1 MVHEDVLKAV
11 RNRNDQ
17 MGLAVEDLSES
28 VASISGAAQDALGS
42 ANSAAEATD
51 HVAGAASS
59 VSAAAEQLE
68 ASMREVASTS
78 STSLREATLA
88 GETMTDVLERVSH
101 LNESADQISSVVGAV
116 SRISSQTRMLA
127 LNATIEAARAGEA
140 GRGFAVVAAEVK
152 ELAGQTGEATVEI
165 TQRLE
170 SLASDTA
177 AVSAAVDS
185 IGAVLTRIEE
195 LQQTIAAA
203 VEEQTAA
210 IGEFNRSAT
219 ASAAAAG
226 ELGASVAASA
236 HAAQV
241 VSESVLRSRAWL
253 DRVEDSIAGQTK
265 DIDTLTDGISRGPL
279 EAAVVAHAAWKA
291 RLRQAIATG
300 RLPEGTT
307 VEQARRDDVCPFGR
321 WLHAGEGA
329 TLDAARNGDV
339 MARHA
344 DFHRA
349 AAGVLAEVVA
359 GRLDSAQQALADQDG
374 YAGVA
379 RELTDALL
387 AWIQAESQKPPQR
400 RAA

>member
-1 MVHEDVLKAV
+1 MVHEEVLSAV
-11 RNRNDQ
+11 RRRNDQ
-17 MGLAVEDLSES
+17 MSLAVEDLSES
-28 VASISGAAQDALGS
+28 VASISGAAQEAVGS
-42 ANSAAEATD
+42 ATSAAESTD
-51 HVAGAASS
+51 NVAGVAAS
-59 VSAAAEQLE
+59 VSAAAEELE
-68 ASMREVASTS
+68 ASMREVANTS

-88 GETMTDVLERVSH
+88 GATMTDVLERVSH

-185 IGAVLTRIEE
+185 IGAVLQRIEE
-195 LQQTIAAA
+195 LQHTIAAA

-219 ASAAAAG
+219 ASATAAG
-226 ELGASVAASA
+226 ELSASVAASA
-236 HAAQV
+236 HAAQT
-241 VSESVLRSRAWL
+241 VSEAVLRSRAWL
-253 DRVEDSIAGQTK
+253 DRVEESVSGQTK
-265 DIDTLTDGISRGPL
+265 DIDTLTEGVPRGPL

-291 RLRQAIATG
+291 RLRQAIDTR

-329 TLDAARNGDV
+329 NLDAARNAQV
-339 MARHA
+339 MAGHA
-344 DFHRA
+344 EFHRA
-349 AAGVLAEVVA
+349 AAGVLAEVSA
-359 GRLDSAQQALADQDG
+359 GRIDAAKQALSDPDG

-379 RELTDALL
+379 RSLTDALL
-387 AWIQAESQKPPQR
+387 AWIQASSQKAPPA

>member
-1 MVHEDVLKAV
+1 MVHERVLGAV
-11 RNRNDQ
+11 RSRNDQ

-28 VASISGAAQDALGS
+28 VASISGAAQEAVGS
-42 ANSAAEATD
+42 ATAAAEATD
-51 HVAGAASS
+51 HVAGAAAS
-59 VSAAAEQLE
+59 VRAAAEELE
-68 ASMREVASTS
+68 SSMREVASTS

-101 LNESADQISSVVGAV
+101 LNDSADQISSVVGTV

-152 ELAGQTGEATVEI
+152 ELAGQTGDATVEI

-170 SLASDTA
+170 SLATDTA
-177 AVSAAVDS
+177 AVSTAVDS
-185 IGAVLTRIEE
+185 IGEVLTRIED

-203 VEEQTAA
+203 VEEQTTA

-226 ELGASVAASA
+226 ELSASVAASA

-241 VSESVLRSRAWL
+241 VSGAVLRSRTWL

-265 DIDTLTDGISRGPL
+265 DIDTLAEGAPRGPL

-321 WLHAGEGA
+321 WLHAGEGTA
-329 TLDAARNGDV
+329 LDAGRNAEV
-339 MARHA
+339 MAGHA

-349 AAGVLAEVVA
+349 AAGVLAEVAA
-359 GRLDSAQQALADQDG
+359 GRTDAAQEALTDPDG
-374 YAGVA
+374 YAGAA
-379 RELTDALL
+379 RRLTDALL
-387 AWIQAESQKPPQR
+387 AWIQAENEKTSV

>member
-1 MVHEDVLKAV
+1 MAQEAVLDAV
-11 RNRNDQ
+11 RRRNDQ

-28 VASISGAAQDALGS
+28 VAAISGAAQEAVGS
-42 ANSAAEATD
+42 ATQAAQATD
-51 HVAGAASS
+51 HVAGAAAS

-78 STSLREATLA
+78 SSSLREATHA
-88 GETMTDVLERVSH
+88 GETMSDVLERVSH
-101 LNESADQISSVVGAV
+101 LNESADQISSVVSTV

-170 SLASDTA
+170 SLATDTA
-177 AVSAAVDS
+177 AVSGAVDS
-185 IGAVLTRIEE
+185 ISEVLARIEE

-203 VEEQTAA
+203 VEEQTTA

-219 ASAAAAG
+219 ASASAAA
-226 ELGASVAASA
+226 ELGMSVAASA

-241 VSESVLRSRAWL
+241 VTEAVVRSRTWL
-253 DRVEDSIAGQTK
+253 DRVQDSVGGQTT
-265 DIDTLTDGISRGPL
+265 DIDALTEDIPRGPL
-279 EAAVVAHAAWKA
+279 EAAIVAHAAWKA

-300 RLPEGTT
+300 RVPDGFT
-307 VEQARRDDVCPFGR
+307 VEQTRRDDVCPFGR

-329 TLDAARNGDV
+329 AMDAARNAEV
-339 MARHA
+339 MAGHA
-344 DFHRA
+344 QFHEA
-349 AAGVLAEVVA
+349 AAGVLAEVSA
-359 GRLDSAQQALADQDG
+359 GRIDQARHALSDPDG

-379 RELTDALL
+379 RTLTDALVS
-387 AWIQAESQKPPQR
+387 WTQAQAGR
-400 RAA
+400 